1 MCDNELKNIADD
13 IGTVTEEQNDE
24 DKAREGE
31 EFDPEDYYRDR
42 DDEYEGNR

>member
-1 MCDNELKNIADD
+1 MCNDNLQDIAEDVGS
-13 IGTVTEEQNDE
+13 ITQEQNEE

-42 DDEYEGNR
+42 EDEYEGNR

>member
-1 MCDNELKNIADD
+1 MCNDNLQDIAEDVGS
-13 IGTVTEEQNDE
+13 ITEEQNEE